1 MNICIIGGG
10 QNFGKVISDK
20 FRNDGHSVY
29 VLSHTEHENMDDN
42 HRSCNFSN
50 PLKVVDTFKELISN
64 VDTIDVLLYNTNGN
78 SGPSEEISFTSN
90 CPDYVYQIKNWNYSL
105 NTGVIIPHLLSV
117 ECLKKMNESS
127 KIVFMTTYMARHFDR
142 DSFKNL
148 ASYAGM
154 KAVQN
159 HLMIALAEYNDKKAT
174 IFSIEP
180 YLPRHDVEV
189 FDKNVGRIYSELIS
203 MNREHSGKL
212 ISIF

>member
-10 QNFGKVISDK
+10 QNFGKVIADK
-20 FRNDGHSVY
+20 FRSAGHGVY
-29 VLSHTEHENMDDN
+29 VLSHTEHENMDKN
-42 HRSCNFSN
+42 HKSSNFAN
-50 PLKVVDTFKELISN
+50 PLKVVDTFKELTK
-64 VDTIDVLLYNTNGN
+64 DLEKIDVLLYNTNGN
-78 SGPSEEISFTSN
+78 SGPSEEISFTSK

-117 ECLKKMNESS
+117 EALKKMDDTS

-159 HLMIALAEYNDKKAT
+159 HLMIAMAEYNDKKAT

-180 YLPRHDVEV
+180 YLPMNVTEV
-189 FDKNVGRIYSELIS
+189 YEKNVDRIFNELTSTDIE
-203 MNREHSGKL
+203 RSGKL